1 MILTNVA
8 GLNYVFQG
16 KNKGQKSKFKDA
28 AVNRD
33 LIVESVDNDSIKV
46 KNFNWHFQ
54 LVKKTLKSVSV
65 IGNFYCVQI
74 FLYMSFSFIIMFD

>member
-46 KNFNWHFQ
+46 KNFN
-54 LVKKTLKSVSV
+54 
-65 IGNFYCVQI
+65 
-74 FLYMSFSFIIMFD
+74 